1 MYSVFKPLW
10 RSWRNQVVQAK
21 LLTPLPP
28 FHELD
33 PAANWW
39 EARPLQS
46 PLPMLTFAVNKH
58 APFLDNYRT
67 DWSFD
72 LYSTRL
78 IELLRNAGIQFETF
92 PATLLD
98 YKTDEPLP
106 QRYAVF
112 HLLEIHPCIDLEQSG
127 HGTLILC
134 ESCLQHKRP
143 LFRPAE
149 AIQLVLMHQ
158 SLHIQ
163 LNAAQITGCA
173 YEPLSRYGDTPVFP
187 PRHDR

>member
-21 LLTPLPP
+21 LHTPLSP

-33 PAANWW
+33 SGADWW

-46 PLPMLTFAVNKH
+46 PLPPLTFAVNKR

-72 LYSTRL
+72 LYSAKL
-78 IELLRNAGIQFETF
+78 IELLRNAGILFEIF
-92 PATLLD
+92 PATLID
-98 YKTDEPLP
+98 YKTNEPLS
-106 QRYAVF
+106 QQYAVF
-112 HLLEIHPCIDLEQSG
+112 HLLETHPCIDIEQSG
-127 HGTLILC
+127 HGTLTL
-134 ESCLQHKRP
+134 SDDCLQHGRP

-149 AIQLVLMHQ
+149 AIQLVLIHQ
-158 SLHIQ
+158 SLQTQ
-163 LNAAQITGCA
+163 LDAAQITGCA
-173 YEPLSRYGDTPVFP
+173 YELLSRYGNTPVFP
-187 PRHDR
+187 PRYDR